1 MYKIEILKQIM
12 RKIIEIK
19 ECMKTFEGDGIPVT
33 RAFPVPGMREN
44 DPFLLFDHFGP
55 INYEPGG
62 ATGVPAHPH
71 CGFEAIT
78 YMLGGE
84 VEHKD
89 SFGGQAEIET
99 GDVQWMTTGSGL
111 IHSELVTEKFKKS
124 GGIMQGLQI
133 WVNLPKKNKK
143 VKPWYQHIKKNSI
156 PTVLKKNNIEI
167 KVLVGEVDGVKSK
180 VQTYSPVSIF
190 DIQFSNPDTTNFKV
204 DTKQNMMIYVIEG
217 ELQFADSNKLA
228 SKGDIIFFDQSSDDV
243 LLTSISKT
251 GSYLVLAGEPINEPV
266 ARYGPF
272 VTNTEG
278 EIKQAMLDYQDGK
291 MGILN

>member
-1 MYKIEILKQIM
+1 M
-12 RKIIEIK
+12 RKVLEIK

-55 INYEPGG
+55 IHYESGG

-78 YMLGGE
+78 YLLGGE

-89 SFGGQAEIET
+89 SWGGQAAIET
-99 GDVQWMTTGSGL
+99 GDIQWMTTGSGL
-111 IHSELVTEKFKKS
+111 IHSELVTDKFKKS

-133 WVNLPKKNKK
+133 WVNLPKKDKQ
-143 VKPWYQHIKKNSI
+143 VKPWYQHIKKDDI
-156 PTVLKKNNIEI
+156 PIIKENENLEI
-167 KVLVGEVDGVKSK
+167 KVLVGEVKGVKST

-190 DIQFSNPDTTNFKV
+190 DVHFLAPGEIDLDISKDQMTMVYIT
-204 DTKQNMMIYVIEG
+204 EG
-217 ELQFADSNKLA
+217 ELQFSVENKIA
-228 SKGDIIFFDQSSDDV
+228 SKGQMVYFDQLSDEIH
-243 LLTSISKT
+243 LTSISENA
-251 GSYLVLAGEPINEPV
+251 SYLVLAGKALDEPV
-266 ARYGPF
+266 VRYGPF

-278 EIKQAMLDYQDGK
+278 EMKKVMLDYQNGK
-291 MGILN
+291 MGQLK